1 MPLPRPWA
9 SLFCAANPFKVTWS
23 EQVFF
28 SDAPTEC
35 LHRDFVGRRRTG
47 TRHGNVYRSVREKQ
61 GIVYRQR
68 VLQTV
73 TSLCVS
79 FTSFSRSEF
88 INLSR
93 AQRAYRAR
101 IASELRFRFG
111 HKSLYRLGIRS
122 CLATSHKQILKTPYS
137 TWRHRDFW
145 VSRQHVQRLGLILC
159 ILCLLYFGK
168 SQNISEANNR
178 RWQTQQCPTGQ
189 VAGNPCRGRFN
200 TERTVTWTSAKAA
213 KKKTSPLIERPI

>member
-1 MPLPRPWA
+1 MRQRNAFTEISWEDAERGLGTAMSTVA
-9 SLFCAANPFKVTWS
+9 SEKNRELFI
-23 EQVFF
+23 
-28 SDAPTEC
+28 
-35 LHRDFVGRRRTG
+35 
-47 TRHGNVYRSVREKQ
+47 GNVFYKQ
-61 GIVYRQR
+61 WH
-68 VLQTV
+68 
-73 TSLCVS
+73 LCVLVLLVS
-79 FTSFSRSEF
+79 RERSEF

-93 AQRAYRAR
+93 AQRAYHAR

-111 HKSLYRLGIRS
+111 HKSFYRFGIRS

-178 RWQTQQCPTGQ
+178 GWQTQQCPTGQ

-213 KKKTSPLIERPI
+213 KKKTSPLIERPTVKPESE